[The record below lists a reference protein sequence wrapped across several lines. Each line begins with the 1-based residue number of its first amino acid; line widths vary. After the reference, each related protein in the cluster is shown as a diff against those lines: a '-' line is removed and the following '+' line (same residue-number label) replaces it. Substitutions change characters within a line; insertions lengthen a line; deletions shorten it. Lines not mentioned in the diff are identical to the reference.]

1 MLQGWMLE
9 MRRLDT
15 MISHL
20 KVRRGVPQSAVEYL
34 EYPEYRRCSTN
45 AGSAAKRRR
54 YSQHTAHPTQQTKR
68 NNQTSAGQGRG
79 RTLSDCAT
87 ERLN

>member
-1 MLQGWMLE
+1 MGWMLE

-54 YSQHTAHPTQQTKR
+54 YSQHTAHPTLQTAK
-68 NNQTSAGQGRG
+68 QAP
-79 RTLSDCAT
+79 A
-87 ERLN
+87 EA